1 MENKAA
7 QISVH
12 AWESDG
18 ILLEQ
23 YAYTSGFVEPLA
35 KHSHEEYQF
44 GLSFDCNGEYYY
56 RGKYHSIPTGSLSVI
71 HSGEV
76 HAPSDRTHLTAP
88 AHFEMMH
95 INPTWLQTVAAEMA
109 EKTVSLPF
117 FSAAFLTDSML
128 NQLFLTL
135 QTAAKQRNS
144 KLEYDVALW
153 DFLSCLISRYGSN
166 SPSVRYLKSSRTD
179 VMLACDYLQAHYTSD
194 ISLDTLA
201 AIAGLSR
208 FHFCRVFRKEVG
220 VSSSVYQTQL
230 RIAQAKKLLAQ
241 GYSITEV
248 ATTTGFYD
256 QSHFGWHFKRQVG
269 VSPGAY
275 VSKTAIFS

>member
-7 QISVH
+7 QISVY
-12 AWESDG
+12 AWESGG
-18 ILLEQ
+18 ILVER
-23 YAYTSGFVEPLA
+23 YAYTSGFVEPLP

-44 GLSFDCNGEYYY
+44 ALSFNCQGEYHY
-56 RGKYHSIPTGSLSVI
+56 RGAYHSIPIGSLSVI

-76 HAPSDRTHLTAP
+76 HAPSDRTYLTAP

-117 FSAAFLTDSML
+117 FSTAFLTDSML
-128 NQLFLTL
+128 NHLFLTL
-135 QTAAKQRNS
+135 QVAADQRNS

-153 DFLSCLISRYGSN
+153 DFLSYLIKHYASN
-166 SPSVRYLKSSRTD
+166 SPSVRSLKSARAA
-179 VMLACDYLQAHYTSD
+179 VMLACDYLRTYYTHNV
-194 ISLDTLA
+194 SLDTLA

-208 FHFCRVFRKEVG
+208 FHFCRIFRKEVG
-220 VSSSVYQTQL
+220 VSSSAYQTQL
-230 RIAQAKKLLAQ
+230 RIAQAKKLLVQ
-241 GYSITEV
+241 GCSITEV